1 MAEII
6 HNSNYILLSATIF
19 FTIFFLALLTNA
31 NAMIHNVA
39 SFGAKADGN
48 TDASPAFLKAWIAAC
63 SSSKPS
69 MIYVPLKK
77 YLIGP
82 TEFLGPCKNSN
93 ITFRIDGMLIA
104 PDYKKMKFSA
114 QHWITFNY
122 VNGMSIIG
130 GFLDGRGSSLYA
142 CKLAKK
148 DCPAGSTDVVLEGVQ
163 IRAPD
168 ESLNTDGIH
177 IQKASNVR
185 VYDCGI
191 KTGDDCI
198 SIGAGTRDLLIQR
211 VACGPGHGISI
222 GSLRHQLEEEG
233 VQNVTVRSVVFTGTQ
248 SGMRIKFWARPSKGF
263 VKGVV
268 FKNAV
273 MNNVLFPIVIDQN
286 YCPGIEGCPTSN
298 SGIQI
303 SQVTYSNIKGTSATE
318 VAMKFD
324 CSKSH
329 PCKDIHVE
337 DIKLVYR
344 QEHQEK
350 EGKPQQPATSFC
362 RNVHGITRGSVFPP
376 SCV

>member
-1 MAEII
+1 MAEFR
-6 HNSNYILLSATIF
+6 NSNYILLSATIF
-19 FTIFFLALLTNA
+19 FTIFFLTLLTSSDA
-31 NAMIHNVA
+31 VIHNVA
-39 SFGAKADGN
+39 SFGAKADGK

-77 YLIGP
+77 
-82 TEFLGPCKNSN
+82 
-93 ITFRIDGMLIA
+93 IDGMLIA

-142 CKLAKK
+142 CKLARK
-148 DCPAGSTDVVLEGVQ
+148 DCPAGSTSLSIYNSHNIRVQNLKSLNAKLYHIVVYGCKDVVLEGVQ

-168 ESLNTDGIH
+168 ET
-177 IQKASNVR
+177 SNVR

-211 VACGPGHGISI
+211 VACGPGHGISV
-222 GSLRHQLEEEG
+222 GSLGHQLEEEG
-233 VQNVTVRSVVFTGTQ
+233 VQNVTVKSVVFTGTQ
-248 SGMRIKFWARPSKGF
+248 SGMRIKSWARPSKGF

-303 SQVTYSNIKGTSATE
+303 SQVTYSNIKGTSATQ

-324 CSKSH
+324 CNKSH
-329 PCKDIHVE
+329 PCKDIRVE

>member
-1 MAEII
+1 MVV
-6 HNSNYILLSATIF
+6 Y
-19 FTIFFLALLTNA
+19 
-31 NAMIHNVA
+31 
-39 SFGAKADGN
+39 G
-48 TDASPAFLKAWIAAC
+48 
-63 SSSKPS
+63 
-69 MIYVPLKK
+69 
-77 YLIGP
+77 
-82 TEFLGPCKNSN
+82 CK
-93 ITFRIDGMLIA
+93 
-104 PDYKKMKFSA
+104 
-114 QHWITFNY
+114 
-122 VNGMSIIG
+122 
-130 GFLDGRGSSLYA
+130 
-142 CKLAKK
+142 
-148 DCPAGSTDVVLEGVQ
+148 DVVLEGVQ

-222 GSLRHQLEEEG
+222 GSLGHQLEEEG

-248 SGMRIKFWARPSKGF
+248 SGMRIKSWASKGF

-329 PCKDIHVE
+329 PCKDIRVE